1 MSSFNFKTKKE
12 IILENAYRDPFLKI
26 DDLAKKADTTS
37 RYVRTI
43 LSESSVSLMELR
55 KQYARKIE
63 NKKYN
68 FNDRLILNYLMKIPF
83 QSKEKVLKIDDL
95 LLNNPLDIDDLSSDV
110 RNQYVYNSYKYI
122 VKNKSWGLCTVFT
135 DKEYYGLT
143 EEDISFKGLLDL
155 LNSKMDENDL
165 DISNINIVVDI
176 STGLVNQFLGISNLS
191 PVLRIKQTICK
202 ESDVLALLLVY
213 FDTQQVSLSLSH
225 SGGFAIN
232 RKRAI
237 E

>member
-26 DDLAKKADTTS
+26 DDLAKRADTTS

-43 LSESSVSLMELR
+43 LSESNVSLMGLR
-55 KQYARKIE
+55 KEYARKIE
-63 NKKYN
+63 NNKYK

-95 LLNNPLDIDDLSSDV
+95 LLNNPLDIDGLSSDV
-110 RNQYVYNSYKYI
+110 RNRYVYNSYKYI
-122 VKNKSWGLCTVFT
+122 VKNKPWGLCTVFT

-143 EEDISFKGLLDL
+143 KEDVSFKELLDL

-176 STGLVNQFLGISNLS
+176 STGLVNQFLEISNLS

-202 ESDVLALLLVY
+202 DSEVLALLLVY

-225 SGGFAIN
+225 NGGFAIN